1 MRLYGNSYSPYP
13 KTDKKGSKYESLY
26 IHFYNDCRAS
36 RIRNLGTRFFVHL
49 ITCFRTRSCNS
60 HYVHLKQSFVH
71 VCTLICTSP
80 CTYYQDR
87 NISEQAV
94 NSRSI
99 PLTINPEPSLGI
111 QTVFYKERHNERVFC
126 LPRTK
131 QPDNSPSTVFES
143 NEHGRSLPVFA
154 SLKQRGIFS

>member
-1 MRLYGNSYSPYP
+1 MVTATRPIQRVTRKDLSMNPCTSTSIMTAGLQ
-13 KTDKKGSKYESLY
+13 ELE
-26 IHFYNDCRAS
+26 I
-36 RIRNLGTRFFVHL
+36 LVRFFVHL

-71 VCTLICTSP
+71 ACTLICTSP

-99 PLTINPEPSLGI
+99 PLTINPQPSLGI

-143 NEHGRSLPVFA
+143 NEHGRSLPVFV